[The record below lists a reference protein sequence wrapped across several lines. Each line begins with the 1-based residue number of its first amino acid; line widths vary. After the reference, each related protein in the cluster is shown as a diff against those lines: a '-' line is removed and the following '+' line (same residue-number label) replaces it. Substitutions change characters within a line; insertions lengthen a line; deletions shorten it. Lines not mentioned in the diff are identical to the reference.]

1 MNCKTFHL
9 DLPELILNPA
19 AMNTAAREHLR
30 ACPPCEQEY
39 TSLVA
44 AMSLMDVWQAPE
56 PSPYFDQKLAV
67 LLREE
72 QASPRLGFF
81 ARLRDRLLFNTGR
94 QFRPAVTAALALVL
108 MLGGGSY
115 AGLQSFNHP
124 HTAPEVSATVTDL
137 QILDKDEPAL
147 QQMDQL
153 LQDDDSSPATNKD
166 DTGANS
172 PS

>member
-1 MNCKTFHL
+1 MNCKTFQH

-19 AMNTAAREHLR
+19 AVTPAGREHL
-30 ACPPCEQEY
+30 ATCPPCEQEY

-44 AMSLMDVWQAPE
+44 TMSLMDAWQAPE
-56 PSPYFDQKLAV
+56 PSPYFDQKFAV

-81 ARLRDRLLFNTGR
+81 ARLRDRFLFNTGR
-94 QFRPAVTAALALVL
+94 QFRPAVTAALAFVL

-115 AGLQSFNHP
+115 AGLQNFGHQSVSP
-124 HTAPEVSATVTDL
+124 QVSATVTDL
-137 QILDKDEPAL
+137 QILEKDEPAL

-153 LQDDDSSPATNKD
+153 FQDDDSNSNSND
-166 DTGANS
+166 DPGGNS